1 MALKFNPNARD
12 SIKVIAREDSAIP
25 ENISDE
31 QWAEYMR
38 TLREDFLGCTEAP
51 TRFVLRRTLPFDAQ
65 TRIQGM
71 QIKWEGKEGRL
82 DMGYMLEEVRCAL
95 VGIENP
101 PGCTD
106 PIEFKTDSDGYAAKE
121 LVAYLA
127 QTGIAQ
133 QLFAARQYD
142 NARSFKPGKK

>member
-12 SIKVIAREDSAIP
+12 SIKVIVREDSAVP
-25 ENISDE
+25 ETISDE
-31 QWAEYMR
+31 TWAEYLR
-38 TLREDFLGCTEAP
+38 TLNEDLLGCTEAP

-65 TRIQGM
+65 TRIQGL

-82 DMGYMLEEVRCAL
+82 DMGYMLEEVRCSL

-101 PGCTD
+101 TSGPES
-106 PIEFKTDSDGYAAKE
+106 IEFKTDPDGYASKE
-121 LVAYLA
+121 LLAYLA

-133 QLFAARQYD
+133 QLFAARQAD